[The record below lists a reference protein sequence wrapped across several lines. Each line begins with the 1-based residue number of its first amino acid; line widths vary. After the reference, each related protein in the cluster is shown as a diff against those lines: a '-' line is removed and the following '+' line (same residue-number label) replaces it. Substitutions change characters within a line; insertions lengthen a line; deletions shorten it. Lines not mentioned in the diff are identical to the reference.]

1 MRANLKP
8 LADQVIVIT
17 GASSGVGLATAR
29 KAAEGGAAVVLVGR
43 NENALRQVCEKI
55 NAQGGRAHP
64 VTGDM
69 GDAEDVAKAARAAVA
84 RFGGF
89 DVWIND
95 AGIGLHGDLKT
106 LKAEDHERLF
116 RGCYFGLVNGSLE
129 AARSLRGRPG
139 GGVIV
144 NLECG
149 LPEGASKLAAP
160 YSPSKRA
167 VKRFTDALRSTLR
180 REAAPVDVVLVRDAG
195 DPDRTANALL
205 RAAQPH
211 VAPAGVGAA
220 VTGVGLLALAS
231 AALWLGRDRLGQAAK
246 AAAKVSVRP
255 AIGRA
260 VRPLVIG
267 AAKRR
272 PLQAAR
278 LLAKH
283 PRQALK
289 LAAALR

>member
-1 MRANLKP
+1 MLCAVALLSSSIRSSQKLNLP
-8 LADQVIVIT
+8 H
-17 GASSGVGLATAR
+17 
-29 KAAEGGAAVVLVGR
+29 AEGGAAVVLVGR

-167 VKRFTDALRSTLR
+167 VKRFTYALRSTLR